1 MKKIKFINYKNE
13 LIEVEPVRVS
23 HYKNYVR
30 IEYYFEYKGQTLLGY
45 EKVKYEN
52 VIEESE

>member
-30 IEYYFEYKGQTLLGY
+30 IEYYFEYKGHTLLGH
-45 EKVKYEN
+45 EEVKYEN

>member
-1 MKKIKFINYKNE
+1 MKKVKFINYKNE

-30 IEYYFEYKGQTLLGY
+30 IEYYFEYKGHTLLGH
-45 EKVKYEN
+45 EEVKYEN
-52 VIEESE
+52 IIEESE